1 MEQNNELR
9 IAWDFVEHTGRSIFL
24 TGKAGT
30 GKTTFLKAVV
40 EQSCKR
46 SIVVTPDDERM
57 LKPYYDTPYFFG
69 SEVLGKFTQLP
80 LRLAWAIT
88 IHKSQ
93 GLTFER
99 AIIDASLSRRFLLQQ
114 MSQKTFTIADYLRQK
129 QHSLLNAMDTDDP
142 KRNGGKGSTKGRKK
156 DRKK

>member
-9 IAWDFVEHTGRSIFL
+9 IAWDFV
-24 TGKAGT
+24 A
-30 GKTTFLKAVV
+30 
-40 EQSCKR
+40 
-46 SIVVTPDDERM
+46 
-57 LKPYYDTPYFFG
+57 
-69 SEVLGKFTQLP
+69 
-80 LRLAWAIT
+80 

>member
-40 EQSCKR
+40 E
-46 SIVVTPDDERM
+46 
-57 LKPYYDTPYFFG
+57 
-69 SEVLGKFTQLP
+69 
-80 LRLAWAIT
+80 
-88 IHKSQ
+88 
-93 GLTFER
+93 
-99 AIIDASLSRRFLLQQ
+99 
-114 MSQKTFTIADYLRQK
+114 QKTFTIADYLRQK

>member
-40 EQSCKR
+40 GHHHPQESG
-46 SIVVTPDDERM
+46 TD
-57 LKPYYDTPYFFG
+57 
-69 SEVLGKFTQLP
+69 
-80 LRLAWAIT
+80 LRTGHHRW
-88 IHKSQ
+88 
-93 GLTFER
+93 
-99 AIIDASLSRRFLLQQ
+99 LSRRFLLQQ